1 MFLLHR
7 FVCDTSR
14 LLGFWVD
21 GYRQESTDR
30 GAPITGQADTNV
42 DAERV
47 KVDVSRT
54 IFDADITWSS
64 TVLTTI
70 SLFIRPVAQTLLP
83 RTSSAGHSGLLYAVD
98 VDVLF
103 PWCGHRLIPRVISK
117 GETGEDEATYGGV
130 EDVEDNKRGQRC
142 YSRKR

>member
-21 GYRQESTDR
+21 GYRKESTDR
-30 GAPITGQADTNV
+30 GAPTAGQTDTGV

-47 KVDVSRT
+47 KVDVSCT
-54 IFDADITWSS
+54 IFDADTTWST

-70 SLFIRPVAQTLLP
+70 SLFIGPVAQTLLP
-83 RTSSAGHSGLLYAVD
+83 RTSSSGHLSLFYAVN

-103 PWCGHRLIPRVISK
+103 PR
-117 GETGEDEATYGGV
+117 YG
-130 EDVEDNKRGQRC
+130 QF
-142 YSRKR
+142 